1 MEKLK
6 IGDKVKVIGSS
17 DWNRYKEHIGRTGI
31 ITTIKVSPQQDFP
44 DLYILDF
51 MANEAPSN
59 VYRITGDELEKIT

>member
-17 DWNRYKEHIGRTGI
+17 GWNRYKGHIGRTGI
-31 ITTIKVSPQQDFP
+31 ITTIKVSPQQEFP